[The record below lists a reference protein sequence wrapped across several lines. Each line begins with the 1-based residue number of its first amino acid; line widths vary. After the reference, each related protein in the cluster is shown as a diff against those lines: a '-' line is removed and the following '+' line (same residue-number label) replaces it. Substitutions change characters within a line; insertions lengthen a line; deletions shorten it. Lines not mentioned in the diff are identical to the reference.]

1 MESKNRSY
9 LSELCIFNLVKCCWG
24 MPVLRCKR
32 ACFAT
37 KRWHI
42 TAQKVAYFVVK
53 RHVLPPERESVQLKY
68 RDRFPL
74 KAS

>member
-37 KRWHI
+37 E
-42 TAQKVAYFVVK
+42 KVAYFVVK

>member
-37 KRWHI
+37 E
-42 TAQKVAYFVVK
+42 KVAYYSPKGGIFRCK
-53 RHVLPPERESVQLKY
+53 
-68 RDRFPL
+68 
-74 KAS
+74 KACIAA